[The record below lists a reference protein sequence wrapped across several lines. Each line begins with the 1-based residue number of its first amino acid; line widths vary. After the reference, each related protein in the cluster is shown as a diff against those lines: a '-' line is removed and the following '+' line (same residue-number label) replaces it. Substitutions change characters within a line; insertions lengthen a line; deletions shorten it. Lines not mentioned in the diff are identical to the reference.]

1 MPAYVL
7 AHIDVTDPE
16 NYQEYIR
23 MSPESI
29 VQYGGRF
36 LARGP
41 APEVLEGTWVPKR
54 LVLHRISIGRAGAP
68 VVGVTGVRGGE
79 GKAPGHVDR
88 RSCDPS
94 WCVAVRMAA
103 EPLSMRGSDEV
114 DLEPRRLS

>member
-23 MSPESI
+23 MSPDSI

-54 LVLHRISIGRAGAP
+54 LVLIEFPSVEQARRWWASPEYAAAKAKRQATSTGDLVILP
-68 VVGVTGVRGGE
+68 GV
-79 GKAPGHVDR
+79 
-88 RSCDPS
+88 
-94 WCVAVRMAA
+94 
-103 EPLSMRGSDEV
+103 
-114 DLEPRRLS
+114 

>member
-29 VQYGGRF
+29 GQYGGRF

-54 LVLHRISIGRAGAP
+54 LVLLEFPSVEQARRWWASPEYAAAKAKRQATSTGD
-68 VVGVTGVRGGE
+68 VVILPGV
-79 GKAPGHVDR
+79 
-88 RSCDPS
+88 
-94 WCVAVRMAA
+94 
-103 EPLSMRGSDEV
+103 
-114 DLEPRRLS
+114 

>member
-23 MSPESI
+23 MSPDSI
-29 VQYGGRF
+29 LQYGGRF

-54 LVLHRISIGRAGAP
+54 LVLIEFPSVEQARRWWASPEYAAAKAKRQATSTGDLVILP
-68 VVGVTGVRGGE
+68 GV
-79 GKAPGHVDR
+79 
-88 RSCDPS
+88 
-94 WCVAVRMAA
+94 
-103 EPLSMRGSDEV
+103 
-114 DLEPRRLS
+114 

>member
-54 LVLHRISIGRAGAP
+54 LVLIEFPSVEQARRWWASPEYAAAKAKRQATSTGDLVILP
-68 VVGVTGVRGGE
+68 GV
-79 GKAPGHVDR
+79 
-88 RSCDPS
+88 
-94 WCVAVRMAA
+94 
-103 EPLSMRGSDEV
+103 
-114 DLEPRRLS
+114 

>member
-16 NYQEYIR
+16 NYQDYIR

-54 LVLHRISIGRAGAP
+54 LVLIEFPSVEQARRWWASPEYAAAKAKRQATSTGDLVIIP
-68 VVGVTGVRGGE
+68 GV
-79 GKAPGHVDR
+79 
-88 RSCDPS
+88 
-94 WCVAVRMAA
+94 
-103 EPLSMRGSDEV
+103 
-114 DLEPRRLS
+114 

>member
-16 NYQEYIR
+16 NYKEYIR

-36 LARGP
+36 LVRGP

-54 LVLHRISIGRAGAP
+54 LVLIEFPSVEQARRWWASPEYAAAKAKRQATSTGDLVILP
-68 VVGVTGVRGGE
+68 GV
-79 GKAPGHVDR
+79 
-88 RSCDPS
+88 
-94 WCVAVRMAA
+94 
-103 EPLSMRGSDEV
+103 
-114 DLEPRRLS
+114 